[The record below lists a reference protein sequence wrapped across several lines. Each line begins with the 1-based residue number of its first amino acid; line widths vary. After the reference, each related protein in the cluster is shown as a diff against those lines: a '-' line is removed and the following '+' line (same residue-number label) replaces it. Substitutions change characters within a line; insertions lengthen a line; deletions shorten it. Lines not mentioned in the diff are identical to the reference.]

1 MINSIKTTYRINVD
15 KRGKITTGV
24 KKTNSQGIEYP
35 STTDYFV
42 IDEFP
47 ELKAIYG
54 EKPKK
59 LMLVFPHN
67 EISSFLQI
75 DKVLY
80 GSNNA
85 MIRKCDEIE
94 CIHRIDEELEH
105 VGIID
110 ADGSIQESEP
120 YKKKYVAGE
129 ISECCCKTMPTTV
142 KVIKKGVEV
151 EVKNPKLCN
160 CAMYMKAHIVDY
172 KIKKIV
178 SPTCYLFYSGSINTA
193 ANIYSELDKIK
204 TITNGRL
211 ANIPFGL
218 TIDMVGGKDDAKRK
232 YPIWNIQVLGTM
244 EQLEK
249 ATNSFLYGYRDMLQI
264 GEGEND
270 QQEEQKS
277 IEAHRESSE
286 SAIKNTEVPI
296 DKQIEQEND
305 PNYWIAEI
313 QKLPLITKKILE
325 FRSINQLNLSR
336 FGGDD
341 EQFIEKA
348 FDEKLAR
355 CKGK

>member
-15 KRGKITTGV
+15 KRGKITTGI
-24 KKTNSQGIEYP
+24 KKTNSQGVEYP

-59 LMLVFPHN
+59 LMLVFPQN
-67 EISSFLQI
+67 EIASFLQI

-94 CIHRIDEELEH
+94 CIHRIDEELDH

-110 ADGSIQESEP
+110 ADGSLQEAEP

-129 ISECCCKTMPTTV
+129 ISECCCKTMPSTV
-142 KVIKKGVEV
+142 MKNGK

-172 KIKKIV
+172 KVKKIV

-218 TIDMVGGKDDAKRK
+218 TIDMVGGRDDAKRK

-244 EQLEK
+244 DQLEK

-270 QQEEQKS
+270 QQEDQKV
-277 IEAHRESSE
+277 IEPHKEN
-286 SAIKNTEVPI
+286 ITEPTI

-305 PNYWIAEI
+305 PNYWVSEI
-313 QKLPLITKKILE
+313 QKLPLVTKKIQE
-325 FRSINQLNLSR
+325 FKSINQLNLSR
-336 FGGDD
+336 FSGPD
-341 EQFIEKA
+341 EQLIEKA
-348 FDEKLAR
+348 FEDKLVR
-355 CKGK
+355 SKGK

>member
-1 MINSIKTTYRINVD
+1 MINSIKTAYRINVD
-15 KRGKITTGV
+15 KRGKITTGI
-24 KKTNSQGIEYP
+24 KKKNDKGVEYP

-59 LMLVFPHN
+59 LMLVFPQN

-94 CIHRIDEELEH
+94 CIHRIDEELDH
-105 VGIID
+105 VGVID
-110 ADGSIQESEP
+110 ADGSLKESEP
-120 YKKKYVAGE
+120 HKKKYVAGE
-129 ISECCCKTMPTTV
+129 ISECCCKTMPATIT
-142 KVIKKGVEV
+142 KNGK

-172 KIKKIV
+172 KTKKIV
-178 SPTCYLFYSGSINTA
+178 SPICYLFYSGSINTA

-218 TIDMVGGKDDAKRK
+218 SLDMVGGRNDAKRK

-264 GEGEND
+264 SDGEEDPEETKAIQEHKEEIQDDDVFLVKIRNAKTKQELNDIYAGLGE
-270 QQEEQKS
+270 EEQGKY
-277 IEAHRESSE
+277 IG
-286 SAIKNTEVPI
+286 AIQDRGDE
-296 DKQIEQEND
+296 
-305 PNYWIAEI
+305 
-313 QKLPLITKKILE
+313 
-325 FRSINQLNLSR
+325 LNNPKDGL
-336 FGGDD
+336 FEG
-341 EQFIEKA
+341 Q
-348 FDEKLAR
+348 
-355 CKGK
+355 